1 MNSNVHEMR
10 VQKCIARLI
19 PKSQKHG
26 EIVISQEIFIWK
38 KKVVEE
44 NSFHRIQVEREPRE
58 WYTHT
63 RTPGQII

>member
-1 MNSNVHEMR
+1 MNINIRETL

-44 NSFHRIQVEREPRE
+44 NSFRRIQVERVPRE
-58 WYTHT
+58 
-63 RTPGQII
+63 